1 MTEKQEHLLQLFQE
15 LDEICKENN
24 LRYVMAGGTA
34 IGVVRNEG
42 FIPWDDDVDVYM
54 PRDDW
59 NKLVELSRTALPEH
73 RALQCVDVDR
83 SYTNTFPR
91 YASTDSCALHKH
103 QIIGDDTAGEII
115 DVLTLDPIPADD
127 KEYEKYRTHMMIY
140 SELVNIAVV
149 FGARWEIPV
158 SKYLRYLFSYTFLG
172 KDRTLKKLEK
182 IMFSYKEED
191 CPRYAMRWGGCPFL
205 FDKDMMFPVKYM
217 NFEGIKVMVPHRMSD
232 YLIWHYGDEWSYIPP
247 HGERESHDAITVEGI
262 SYQELREDYLPGI
275 KKGKLR
281 RDSVWRKIYY
291 LATAKRTHRLSHKRD
306 LLRAKS
312 TVMDLYARIREC
324 GHGVKELV
332 QERDFKTLNHIFE
345 KYFQVQLSAGFIG
358 REDFSNIYP
367 FYHPTLLEIDDDT
380 FTAAMLTLVYTE
392 RVGKAFR
399 MLQVRENLDH
409 LNPEM
414 KKLQEDILLFRKGVS
429 HYEFKEMEEAEKIAD
444 ELLERYPEV
453 PGFMKF
459 KSRFLMERARKD
471 GYPGEA
477 ELFIEEAL
485 RIFPEDGYFL
495 KYRGEILWIKGRC
508 ADALAVF
515 ADAREKT
522 NNGITQLELDKF
534 LKPYSKQ
541 TVDTCYMLLN
551 NREKQGALEL
561 MKLWHRLLPEDEQV
575 TEAFYVARVSAA
587 RTRHEMEETIG
598 EIMERLD
605 LARES
610 PDKRGDVTENVDIY
624 KKALTKAWERL
635 GYPGELAKLRT
646 EILYTQEPGE
656 LEWLSEKVKD
666 CQIHKDKRAE
676 VYKVL
681 GDARKKQGQ
690 TGQAFENYR
699 KSVEYASDHAYV
711 KTELSRIF
719 FNDLYEGDKKAR
731 TYAAKTDAAEYL
743 NQWLDKYESP
753 EALRKLTEK
762 LL

>member
-332 QERDFKTLNHIFE
+332 QERDFKTLNHILE

>member
-115 DVLTLDPIPADD
+115 DVLTLDSIPADD

>member
-1 MTEKQEHLLQLFQE
+1 
-15 LDEICKENN
+15 
-24 LRYVMAGGTA
+24 
-34 IGVVRNEG
+34 
-42 FIPWDDDVDVYM
+42 
-54 PRDDW
+54 
-59 NKLVELSRTALPEH
+59 
-73 RALQCVDVDR
+73 
-83 SYTNTFPR
+83 
-91 YASTDSCALHKH
+91 
-103 QIIGDDTAGEII
+103 
-115 DVLTLDPIPADD
+115 
-127 KEYEKYRTHMMIY
+127 MMIY

-522 NNGITQLELDKF
+522 KTGITQLELDKF

-681 GDARKKQGQ
+681 GDARKKQGK